1 MTDQFQPSAFP
12 DTQGPALE
20 SPLPFID
27 PAGLLALMR
36 GRAQAPSAERSEN

>member
-1 MTDQFQPSAFP
+1 MTGQLQPSAFS

-36 GRAQAPSAERSEN
+36 EREQTPPAERSEN

>member
-1 MTDQFQPSAFP
+1 MTDQLQPSAFL
-12 DTQGPALE
+12 DARRFALA

-36 GRAQAPSAERSEN
+36 EREQATSTERSEH